1 MKVKAISTVGFKE
14 TDGGV
19 FLGQMNLLRGPVGSG
34 KTQVMDAIQMAVLGC
49 VPRVGK
55 NSASTLKLVRESKA
69 EVSIAFDDDSL
80 GTQSI
85 ERQKSGS
92 KSDARA
98 SWLPSGATKT
108 EHAKAIMGRFG
119 ASDEEAAE
127 NLDIMRLLGRNN
139 SELARVIEELLGKGG
154 IDVET
159 RVEMAIQKCG
169 AYIDSNRKKVEGLL
183 QPVDPAVLAAL
194 DLHGATL
201 RKMVA
206 EGLVK
211 ALDWAGEQKRASRR
225 ALDGKIKARGEL
237 EDRIALIAAPASD
250 EEDLS
255 SRDQALRDEQ
265 SSIRERISLARKA
278 RAEKELAGQAVVKW
292 TLERDRALEA
302 LEAVKARDV
311 NVDAL
316 NEAAAAIVDPPEV
329 ETFHPKNSSENE
341 DWQRL
346 KAEIE
351 SIEDLDRPEKD
362 ALVEVPEP
370 IDTRLAWFETTKAD
384 RAMSEANASP
394 WVEVAQIAECLFSES
409 GELDNEI
416 ERLKQIAAEN
426 APDIDA
432 LLAAA
437 NKAAEDYQEA
447 KKAADIRAHEI
458 AEAKEWNDRAE
469 SEYSEALDTWKTAQ
483 AEKAARRKALS
494 DEMRAIE
501 SGTAQGNR
509 QGSKEWEERRD
520 ARKLKLIENDDE
532 RNALLQKANSYMKD
546 LAKAEEDLAGA
557 RGALAESQA
566 RVDGVAAAIAVDI
579 EGDEAR
585 VPVITAEIETIQNQL
600 ALVRRARAAR
610 DEMRAMVR
618 EINKLT
624 ADQEVFAAAEW
635 ALKRVR
641 DEDMQNRS
649 AGLEARMTTF
659 LRAAGREETPYLRCA
674 KGAAEFGWT
683 TPAGRDV
690 AVEVLSGGQSVVYR
704 AALAYAI
711 LMSRD
716 PAVKILNIEL
726 AEAADG
732 SVADALLKGCGAIC
746 DDVQVVVSS
755 CVPVDVPSESW
766 TVIEFAR

>member
-1 MKVKAISTVGFKE
+1 
-14 TDGGV
+14 
-19 FLGQMNLLRGPVGSG
+19 
-34 KTQVMDAIQMAVLGC
+34 
-49 VPRVGK
+49 
-55 NSASTLKLVRESKA
+55 
-69 EVSIAFDDDSL
+69 
-80 GTQSI
+80 
-85 ERQKSGS
+85 
-92 KSDARA
+92 
-98 SWLPSGATKT
+98 
-108 EHAKAIMGRFG
+108 
-119 ASDEEAAE
+119 
-127 NLDIMRLLGRNN
+127 
-139 SELARVIEELLGKGG
+139 
-154 IDVET
+154 
-159 RVEMAIQKCG
+159 
-169 AYIDSNRKKVEGLL
+169 
-183 QPVDPAVLAAL
+183 
-194 DLHGATL
+194 
-201 RKMVA
+201 
-206 EGLVK
+206 
-211 ALDWAGEQKRASRR
+211 
-225 ALDGKIKARGEL
+225 
-237 EDRIALIAAPASD
+237 
-250 EEDLS
+250 
-255 SRDQALRDEQ
+255 
-265 SSIRERISLARKA
+265 
-278 RAEKELAGQAVVKW
+278 
-292 TLERDRALEA
+292 
-302 LEAVKARDV
+302 
-311 NVDAL
+311 
-316 NEAAAAIVDPPEV
+316 
-329 ETFHPKNSSENE
+329 
-341 DWQRL
+341 
-346 KAEIE
+346 
-351 SIEDLDRPEKD
+351 
-362 ALVEVPEP
+362 
-370 IDTRLAWFETTKAD
+370 
-384 RAMSEANASP
+384 
-394 WVEVAQIAECLFSES
+394 
-409 GELDNEI
+409 
-416 ERLKQIAAEN
+416 
-426 APDIDA
+426 
-432 LLAAA
+432 
-437 NKAAEDYQEA
+437 
-447 KKAADIRAHEI
+447 
-458 AEAKEWNDRAE
+458 
-469 SEYSEALDTWKTAQ
+469 
-483 AEKAARRKALS
+483 
-494 DEMRAIE
+494 MRAIE